1 MDTIPIR
8 RFVELLFQPG
18 DVFEVRAPDCRERRD
33 ARYAFTCSGYFTYET
48 LDAAVAAIAELD
60 RSGTAP
66 GIYVTMNPVAPA
78 LLARVAN
85 RIKPRVRET
94 TQDKDIV
101 HRRWLLIDVDPVRPA
116 GICSTDAELAL
127 AFERARVV
135 VEYLTSVGWPAP
147 IQAMSGN
154 GYHLLYRIDLPA
166 DDGALVKSVLAALA
180 DRFTDDTVA
189 VDRSVH
195 NAARIV
201 KVVGT
206 MSRKGDDLRDV
217 AALED
222 RPHRRSEIVAAPDE
236 IDAVPEERLRAV
248 AHARGGPCD
257 APRPNVAAPAAN
269 GGGANG
275 RFDCTPEG
283 VRAWLE
289 AHGVAVKGCRRNGD
303 KTLLLLER
311 CPINPEIVS
320 TGGSDI
326 AVLVGDDGKLAYCN
340 LHNRGQAYTWHDL
353 RRAIDPEYGARG
365 TDESGVD
372 LSNFAAG
379 GKRTESSSSS
389 SMHDPI
395 AANPPRWPEPRTIA
409 EFDCP
414 DSLDWIWQGW
424 VAVAHITALVAKWK
438 AGKTTLLHHLL
449 CARECGG
456 NIAGAVTPGLTLV
469 ISEEHPTLWRKRSAG
484 KRIGEHVKFICLPLI
499 TSIRDWFEFTEHV
512 TNLVVRDGYTL
523 VVYDTLP
530 GLAPIQDENANSQ
543 MLAILRPLL
552 RLKDVGTGTLLIT
565 HPPKGHTGD
574 DFNVRGAS
582 ALMGFADQLVALKRP
597 EGDADSTQ
605 RILKCIGRLGEPLE
619 QTIELRGSEYVTL
632 GTKLDIERVGRRA
645 ALQAIL
651 PAEPPGLTVE
661 EILARWP
668 TDENKPT
675 ARSLR
680 RNLADWLNKDG
691 LGTKVSPTRYWW

>member
-1 MDTIPIR
+1 MTPIPIR
-8 RFVELLFQPG
+8 RFLEALFQAG

-33 ARYAFTCSGYFTYET
+33 ARYVFTCSGYFTYET

-78 LLARVAN
+78 LLARAAN
-85 RIKPRVRET
+85 RIKPRARET
-94 TQDKDIV
+94 TQDKDV
-101 HRRWLLIDVDPVRPA
+101 VRRRWLLIDVDPVRPA
-116 GICSTDAELAL
+116 GVSSTDAELAL
-127 AFERARVV
+127 AAERARAVAAH
-135 VEYLTSVGWPAP
+135 LTEFGWPAP
-147 IQAMSGN
+147 VIIMSGN
-154 GYHLLYRIDLPA
+154 GYHLLYRLDLPV
-166 DDGALVKSVLAALA
+166 DDEGLVKRVLAALA
-180 DRFTDDTVA
+180 ERFDDAA
-189 VDRSVH
+189 VTIDRSVH

-206 MSRKGDDLRDV
+206 VSRKGDDLRGV
-217 AALED
+217 AGLED
-222 RPHRRSEIVAAPDE
+222 RPHRRAEFVAVPEQPA
-236 IDAVPEERLRAV
+236 AVPEERLWAV
-248 AHARGGPCD
+248 ADARPGSDD
-257 APRPNVAAPAAN
+257 ATRTNVAASVAS
-269 GGGANG
+269 GGGDDG
-275 RFDCTPEG
+275 RFDCTPAG

-289 AHGVAVKGCRRNGD
+289 ARGVAVKGERRNGS

-340 LHNRGQAYTWHDL
+340 KHNRGQAYTWFDL
-353 RRAIDPEYGARG
+353 RRTLDPEYGARG
-365 TDESGVD
+365 ADESGVD
-372 LSNFAAG
+372 LSRFAIASPAL
-379 GKRTESSSSS
+379 KASSSPTA
-389 SMHDPI
+389 DPN
-395 AANPPRWPEPRTIA
+395 AAQLQRWPEPRTIA

-449 CARECGG
+449 CARERGG
-456 NIAGAVTPGLTLV
+456 DIAGAVAPGLTLV
-469 ISEEHPTLWRKRSAG
+469 ISEEHPTLWRMRSTNKTIAG
-484 KRIGEHVKFICLPLI
+484 HVRFICLPLV
-499 TSIRDWFEFTEHV
+499 TSIHEWVQFTTHV
-512 TNLVVRDGYTL
+512 VGLVVRDSYSL

-530 GLAPIQDENANSQ
+530 GIAPLQDENANSQ
-543 MLAILRPLL
+543 MLAFLRPLL

-597 EGDADSTQ
+597 EGDSDSTQ
-605 RILKCIGRLGEPLE
+605 RILKCIGRLGEPIE

-632 GTKLDIERVGRRA
+632 GTKLDIERAGRRA

-651 PAEPPGLTVE
+651 PAEPPGLTIE
-661 EILARWP
+661 EIIAKWP
-668 TDENKPT
+668 ACEKGPT
-675 ARSLR
+675 ARTLR
-680 RNLADWLNKDG
+680 RHLADWLNKDG
-691 LGTKVSPTRYWW
+691 AGTKDDPTRYWW

>member
-1 MDTIPIR
+1 MDTVPMR
-8 RFVELLFQPG
+8 RFLELLFQPG

-66 GIYVTMNPVAPA
+66 GNYVTINPVAAP
-78 LLARVAN
+78 LLARATN
-85 RIKPRVRET
+85 RIKPRARET
-94 TQDKDIV
+94 TQDKDV
-101 HRRWLLIDVDPVRPA
+101 VRRRWLLIDVDPVRPA
-116 GICSTDAELAL
+116 GVSSTDAELAL
-127 AFERARVV
+127 ALERARAV

-154 GYHLLYRIDLPA
+154 GYHLLYRIDLPT
-166 DDGALVKSVLAALA
+166 DDGGLVKAVLAALA
-180 DRFTDDTVA
+180 DRFSDDAVA
-189 VDRSVH
+189 IDRAVH
-195 NAARIV
+195 NPARIV

-206 MSRKGDDLRDV
+206 MSRKGDDLRG
-217 AALED
+217 AAGLDD
-222 RPHRRSEIVAAPDE
+222 RPHRRSEI
-236 IDAVPEERLRAV
+236 IAVPEQIAAVHEERLRAV
-248 AHARGGPCD
+248 ANARPGSED
-257 APRPNVAAPAAN
+257 APRSNVAAPVAN
-269 GGGANG
+269 TGDGNG
-275 RFDCTPEG
+275 RFDCTPAG

-289 AHGVAVKGCRRNGD
+289 AHGVAVKGERRNGD
-303 KTLLLLER
+303 KTLLILER
-311 CPINPEIVS
+311 CPINPEIIS

-340 LHNRGQAYTWHDL
+340 KHNRGQAYTWHDL
-353 RRAIDPEYGARG
+353 RRALDPEFEPLGNDDG
-365 TDESGVD
+365 GVD
-372 LSNFAAG
+372 LSHLVAASPSLAA
-379 GKRTESSSSS
+379 SSSPAS
-389 SMHDPI
+389 
-395 AANPPRWPEPRTIA
+395 PPRWPEPRTIA

-456 NIAGAVTPGLTLV
+456 DIAGVVTPGLTLV
-469 ISEEHPTLWRKRSAG
+469 ISEEHPTLWRMRSVNKTIA
-484 KRIGEHVKFICLPLI
+484 EHVRFICLPLV
-499 TSIRDWFEFTEHV
+499 TSVQEWMDFTAHV
-512 TNLVVRDGYTL
+512 AGLVVRDSYSL

-530 GLAPIQDENANSQ
+530 GIAPIADENANSQ
-543 MLAILRPLL
+543 MLAFLRPLL

-632 GTKLDIERVGRRA
+632 GTKLDIERTGRRG

-691 LGTKVSPTRYWW
+691 LGTRMSPTRYWW

>member
-66 GIYVTMNPVAPA
+66 GIYVTMNPVAPV
-78 LLARVAN
+78 LLARAAN
-85 RIKPRVRET
+85 RIKLRARET
-94 TQDKDIV
+94 TQDKDV
-101 HRRWLLIDVDPVRPA
+101 VRRRWLLIDVDPVRPA
-116 GICSTDAELAL
+116 GVSSTDAELAL
-127 AFERARVV
+127 VLERARAV
-135 VEYLTSVGWPAP
+135 VEYLTSDGWPAP
-147 IQAMSGN
+147 ILAMSGN
-154 GYHLLYRIDLPA
+154 GYHLLYRVDLPA
-166 DDGALVKSVLAALA
+166 DDGGLVRAVLAALA
-180 DRFTDDTVA
+180 DRFSDETVA

-201 KVVGT
+201 KVAGT
-206 MSRKGDDLRDV
+206 VSRKGDDLRGV
-217 AALED
+217 PGLED
-222 RPHRRSEIVAAPDE
+222 RPHRRAEIIAAPDE
-236 IDAVPEERLRAV
+236 IEAVPEERLRAV
-248 AHARGGPCD
+248 VEVNGGPGN
-257 APRPNVAAPAAN
+257 APRANVAAPVAN
-269 GGGANG
+269 ASDDNG
-275 RFDCTPEG
+275 RFDCTPAG

-289 AHGVAVKGCRRNGD
+289 AHGVAVKGERRNGD

-311 CPINPEIVS
+311 CPINPDIVS

-340 LHNRGQAYTWHDL
+340 KHNRGQAYTWHDL
-353 RRAIDPEYGARG
+353 RRALDPVYEPLGSDDG
-365 TDESGVD
+365 GVD
-372 LSNFAAG
+372 LSHLVAASPSLAA
-379 GKRTESSSSS
+379 SSS
-389 SMHDPI
+389 P
-395 AANPPRWPEPRTIA
+395 ANPPRWPEPRTIA

-414 DSLDWIWQGW
+414 NSLDWIWQGW

-449 CARECGG
+449 CAREQGG
-456 NIAGAVTPGLTLV
+456 DIAGAVTPGLTLV
-469 ISEEHPTLWRKRSAG
+469 ISEEHPTLWRMRSVNKTIAG
-484 KRIGEHVKFICLPLI
+484 HVRFICLPLV
-499 TSIRDWFEFTEHV
+499 TSVREWLDFTAHV
-512 TNLVVRDGYTL
+512 AGLVVRDSYSL

-530 GLAPIQDENANSQ
+530 GIAPLQDENANSQ
-543 MLAILRPLL
+543 MLAFLRPLL

-597 EGDADSTQ
+597 EGDPDSTQ
-605 RILKCIGRLGEPLE
+605 RVLKCIGRLGEPIE

-632 GTKLDIERVGRRA
+632 GSKLDIERAGRHA

-651 PAEPPGLTVE
+651 PPEPPGLTVE
-661 EILARWP
+661 EIIARWP
-668 TDENKPT
+668 ASEKAPAERT
-675 ARSLR
+675 LR
-680 RNLADWLNKDG
+680 RFMANWLNKDG
-691 LGTKVSPTRYWW
+691 AGTKDDPVRYWW

>member
-8 RFVELLFQPG
+8 HFVELLFQPG

-66 GIYVTMNPVAPA
+66 GIYVTINPVAPP
-78 LLARVAN
+78 LLARAAN
-85 RIKPRVRET
+85 RIKPRARET
-94 TQDKDIV
+94 TQDKDV
-101 HRRWLLIDVDPVRPA
+101 VRRRWLLVDVDPVRPA
-116 GICSTDAELAL
+116 GICSTDAELTLAL
-127 AFERARVV
+127 ERAHAVV
-135 VEYLTSVGWPAP
+135 QYLTSVGWPAP

-166 DDGALVKSVLAALA
+166 DDGGLVKAVLAALA
-180 DRFTDDTVA
+180 DRFSDETVA

-206 MSRKGDDLRDV
+206 VSRKGDDLRDV
-217 AALED
+217 AGLDD
-222 RPHRRSEIVAAPDE
+222 RPHRRAEIVAAPE
-236 IDAVPEERLRAV
+236 QIAPVPEERLRAV
-248 AHARGGPCD
+248 AEAEGGPRD
-257 APRPNVAAPAAN
+257 APRPNVAAPVAN

-275 RFDCTPEG
+275 RLDCAPAG

-289 AHGVAVKGCRRNGD
+289 ARGVVVKGERRNGD
-303 KTLLLLER
+303 KALLLLEH

-320 TGGSDI
+320 TGSSDI

-340 LHNRGQAYTWHDL
+340 KHNRGQQYTWHDL
-353 RRAIDPEYGARG
+353 RRAVDSEYGARG
-365 TDESGVD
+365 ADESGVD
-372 LSNFAAG
+372 LSNFAAE

-389 SMHDPI
+389 THDPI

-424 VAVAHITALVAKWK
+424 VAIAHITALVAKWK

-469 ISEEHPTLWRKRSAG
+469 ISEEHATLWRMRSVSKTIAG
-484 KRIGEHVKFICLPLI
+484 HVRFICLPLV
-499 TSIRDWFEFTEHV
+499 TSIQEWMDFTAHV
-512 TNLVVRDGYTL
+512 VGLVVRDSYSL

-530 GLAPIQDENANSQ
+530 GIAPIADENANSQ
-543 MLAILRPLL
+543 MLAFLRPLL

-661 EILARWP
+661 EIMAQWP
-668 TDENKPT
+668 PGEKAPAERT
-675 ARSLR
+675 LR
-680 RNLADWLNKDG
+680 RFLADWLNKDG
-691 LGTKVSPTRYWW
+691 AGTKDDPTRYWW